1 MADGATEASAERT
14 DELLAR
20 IVRQREA
27 AERGESDLRRREQAQ
42 EIIDRSAITNTVMTP
57 FGLALILCLAI
68 LLLAGLGS
76 GKWETL
82 GSAVADILKSVLLPV
97 VTLVLGDYFGRGG
110 KG

>member
-1 MADGATEASAERT
+1 MAEGGTEPAGERT
-14 DELLAR
+14 DDLLAR
-20 IVRQREA
+20 IVREREA
-27 AERGESDLRRREQAQ
+27 AERAESDIRRREQAQ
-42 EIIDRSAITNTVMTP
+42 EIIDRSAITNTVMTV

-68 LLLAGLGS
+68 LLLAGLIS

-97 VTLVLGDYFGRGG
+97 VTLVLGYYTGRGG